1 MLLNIACFLAVC
13 QPNDI
18 LLSSFGAAVADIIL
32 AFLFPAPS
40 SDTKRI
46 SVVGEQF
53 SFGITNLSASLPQS
67 KVLTSNLTVSSKW
80 TSPPQ
85 E

>member
-1 MLLNIACFLAVC
+1 MLLNISCFLAVC

-18 LLSSFGAAVADIIL
+18 LLSSFGAAVGDRIS

-46 SVVGEQF
+46 SVVGERF
-53 SFGITNLSASLPQS
+53 SLIKSKSAEGAPLQHC
-67 KVLTSNLTVSSKW
+67 TVANR
-80 TSPPQ
+80 
-85 E
+85 